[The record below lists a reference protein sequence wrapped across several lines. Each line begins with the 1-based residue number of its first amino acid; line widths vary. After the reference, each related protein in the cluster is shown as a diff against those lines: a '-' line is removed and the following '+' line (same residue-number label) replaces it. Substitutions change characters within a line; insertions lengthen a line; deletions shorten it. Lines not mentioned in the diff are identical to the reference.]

1 MMNENH
7 QEKPEKRKINKKW
20 YALIISVVVLIIL
33 YCIPIF
39 RPIYLRHN
47 RFCPY
52 DVLLE
57 GFHVY

>member
-39 RPIYLRHN
+39 RPIYL
-47 RFCPY
+47 
-52 DVLLE
+52 
-57 GFHVY
+57 